1 MPSDGRMR
9 RKRRHE
15 KTMCIHYT
23 GGWLQGLLEYR
34 KETGRFF
41 SMMLLVVVKRFRRL
55 QPAASR
61 QETYFL
67 RKLTANHCHTP
78 TADFFPFRPPD
89 SFAVPAASDAAA
101 SSSSAHRATC
111 SASLPAGGARSGVA
125 IRKFPFFSALENKRR
140 ERKRRAPAFPSSL
153 ASKQQMPFSFSPL
166 LPPSFPIP
174 LPPFRT
180 HNTGALCMYTT
191 GLKRR
196 KQSGATNWREG
207 TTCKKGIRV

>member
-1 MPSDGRMR
+1 
-9 RKRRHE
+9 
-15 KTMCIHYT
+15 
-23 GGWLQGLLEYR
+23 
-34 KETGRFF
+34 
-41 SMMLLVVVKRFRRL
+41 MMLLAVVERFRRL

-67 RKLTANHCHTP
+67 RKLTTNHCHTP
-78 TADFFPFRPPD
+78 AADFYHFRPPD
-89 SFAVPAASDAAA
+89 SFAVPAVSDAAA
-101 SSSSAHRATC
+101 SSSSAPRATY

-166 LPPSFPIP
+166 PPSSFPIP

-180 HNTGALCMYTT
+180 HNTGALCMYSTYWPEKAKAIWSNK
-191 GLKRR
+191 L
-196 KQSGATNWREG
+196 EG
-207 TTCKKGIRV
+207 GNDL